1 MVTTLPPA
9 VDTERVA
16 GIQQRTIRLLMATQT
31 IGGIGVASGVA
42 VGALLATAM
51 AGATAS
57 GLAGSCAVV
66 GSALLAIPATRFM
79 RGRGGRRIG
88 LAFLYAAGFTGA
100 VVVIIGATLDLLAL
114 VFVGTFLFGGASTA
128 GLQARYTAVDL
139 ATPERRA
146 RQLSVVVWA
155 LTIGAIAGPN
165 LAPWTDSLVPQLP
178 RYTGPYL
185 FSALAFGLAAVA
197 VLAFMRPDPL
207 VVART
212 VAAATST
219 TAAGSWR
226 GAFRAVRANPAARLG
241 VAALATGHVVMVG
254 VMAMTPVYIGIQHSH
269 GDVLRL
275 VGVVISL
282 HIAGMSALAP
292 LVGWLA
298 DRLGRRQVILGG
310 LGTLLLACALA
321 GTSGDDTVRL
331 GAGLFLLGVGWSGT
345 MVAGSTLL
353 SESVAVRERPTVQG
367 LADVVMGLAG
377 ALAGAVSGAIVEFFG
392 YPALTLLAALAA
404 MPLVAMA
411 LRPAPPPAVL

>member
-9 VDTERVA
+9 VDTEPVA
-16 GIQQRTIRLLMATQT
+16 GIQRRTIRLLMATQT

-66 GSALLAIPATRFM
+66 GSALLAIPATRLM
-79 RGRGGRRIG
+79 RGSAGRRAG
-88 LAFLYAAGFTGA
+88 LFFLYATGCVGA
-100 VVVIIGATLDLLAL
+100 LVVLLGAMFDLLGL
-114 VFVGTFLFGGASTA
+114 VFIGTFLFGGASTA

-139 ATPERRA
+139 ATPQRRA
-146 RQLSVVVWA
+146 RQLSFVVWA

-165 LAPWTDSLVPQLP
+165 LAPWTDSLVPALP

-185 FSALAFGLAAVA
+185 FSAIAFGLAALA
-197 VLAFMRPDPL
+197 VITLMRPDPL

-212 VAAATST
+212 LAATST
-219 TAAGSWR
+219 TSAGSWR
-226 GAFRAVRANPAARLG
+226 EAFRVVRANSSARLG
-241 VAALATGHVVMVG
+241 VASLATGHVVMVG
-254 VMAMTPVYIGIQHSH
+254 VMSMTPVYIGIQHSH
-269 GDVLRL
+269 GDVLKL

-321 GTSGDDTVRL
+321 GTAGDDTVRL

-377 ALAGAVSGAIVEFFG
+377 ASAGAVSGAIVEFFG
-392 YPALTLLAALAA
+392 YPTLTLLAAVAA
-404 MPLVAMA
+404 LPLVAFA
-411 LRPAPPPAVL
+411 LRPAPRPVVLD